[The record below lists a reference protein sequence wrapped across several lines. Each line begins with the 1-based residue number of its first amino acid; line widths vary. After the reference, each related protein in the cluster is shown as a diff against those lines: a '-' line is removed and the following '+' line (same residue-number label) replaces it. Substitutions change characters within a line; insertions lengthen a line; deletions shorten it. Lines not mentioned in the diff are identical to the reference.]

1 MLPAVQLTAK
11 LKRDISSDPYKRASD
26 VRETCLNLLLS
37 IQITKLGG
45 LFLFLLMLMRKM
57 DILSM
62 QEQNGNLKETLYE
75 PVTQLAV
82 CRRVGAM
89 SRETLGALHWMRYM
103 HEEESS
109 SATHFPTFTFP
120 FLK

>member
-1 MLPAVQLTAK
+1 MLPVVQLTAK
-11 LKRDISSDPYKRASD
+11 LKRDINSDPYRRDSD

-37 IQITKLGG
+37 VQIKKLGG

-62 QEQNGNLKETLYE
+62 QEQNGKLKELLYE

-82 CRRVGAM
+82 CRRVDTM
-89 SRETLGALHWMRYM
+89 RRETLGALHWMRYM

-109 SATHFPTFTFP
+109 SAAHFPTFTFP